1 MTTDL
6 RHLHDRDFARWAHG
20 QARALRDGRFRDID
34 REILANELERLVS
47 RERAEVNQRL
57 EALTVQ
63 LLLWTVQP
71 AARTMDLQAAI
82 VEQRSSVDRVLEFSP
97 SLRPVVESALGR
109 TYAAALETVAQAGIP
124 SNVFPAR
131 ARLLARSAAR
141 PRVLAG
147 EYLRRTRIHL
157 LISGPA
163 SRKPL
168 PAMSARAAAP
178 PSGTPAAAPKEKGA
192 ASPLQAAFQLT
203 CPSYPAP

>member
-97 SLRPVVESALGR
+97 SLRPVVESTLGR

-124 SNVFPAR
+124 SNVFPREPVFSLDQLLDR
-131 ARLLARSAAR
+131 AFW
-141 PRVLAG
+141 
-147 EYLRRTRIHL
+147 
-157 LISGPA
+157 PA
-163 SRKPL
+163 SIFGG
-168 PAMSARAAAP
+168 RAF
-178 PSGTPAAAPKEKGA
+178 T
-192 ASPLQAAFQLT
+192 F
-203 CPSYPAP
+203 